1 MEEPPYLAEGTEVSA
16 KYRGAFCEASIKSV
30 KKLVKC
36 KVIAFHK
43 VTNECRLLVVNFI
56 LYCVVMDFVSGWFLF
71 KVNFENGGGNST
83 VTDDCIIGE
92 VKVMYQSNIRSKKE
106 DATGPKSAI
115 LVLSKIC
122 LARIRILLPFLI
134 IYLAR

>member
-1 MEEPPYLAEGTEVSA
+1 LCRHG
-16 KYRGAFCEASIKSV
+16 FCIGLS
-30 KKLVKC
+30 
-36 KVIAFHK
+36 
-43 VTNECRLLVVNFI
+43 
-56 LYCVVMDFVSGWFLF
+56 LF